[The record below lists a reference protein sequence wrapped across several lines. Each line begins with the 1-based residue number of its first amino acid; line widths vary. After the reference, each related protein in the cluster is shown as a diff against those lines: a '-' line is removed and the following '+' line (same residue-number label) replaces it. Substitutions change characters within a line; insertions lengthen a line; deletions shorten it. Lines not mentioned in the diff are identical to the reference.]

1 MPSRKQPTIL
11 RFLPFAF
18 ALLAVAAALAH
29 FRTQIDS
36 NDEGIAT
43 MGAWRILRGEVP
55 YRDFF
60 AIETPLSFYIV
71 APVYALFGVSLEAGR
86 VVAQFLGIALVFFVF
101 RLARRW
107 IPSPLFAAVPLAFV
121 CQAGVGLLPF
131 ANHHWFANVF
141 CLAGL
146 LAASR
151 ALADGWPPGWWLAG
165 AGAGL
170 AFLSLQDQGALMLAG
185 LALAAWFGSQAELRR
200 RAILRFGG
208 GALAVIVPLALVVL
222 PRSGFSAAW
231 HDLVWFPL
239 TAYRKSPGNAYGF
252 LQPFGELGAQ
262 WTSGAW
268 RHAPI
273 FVAATTVTSLALIV
287 TPIMAPF
294 LVLWTWRRR
303 QASPA
308 AAIVLLV
315 GSIVFLLTAAHR
327 WAPINLQWAAA
338 PPALA
343 LGFWLQHE
351 HDASP
356 AGRRFSRAA
365 AAVLLA
371 AFAVFGFLRIG
382 QAAND
387 AIWFDVKSP
396 AGTTRVPGRVNGGL
410 IQEMI
415 DTVGKRVA
423 GTDSLLVY
431 GWPTWGFATLHPSPS
446 HWDGFAPPDFP
457 PGDYVHDAIS
467 EIETK
472 RVAWIVTPA
481 FDPPAPGKPDEWKDY
496 LVAKY
501 RLDWANAAWGLWKR
515 SAE

>member
-1 MPSRKQPTIL
+1 MQSRKPQSAL
-11 RFLPFAF
+11 RYLPLAF

-36 NDEGIAT
+36 NDEGIAA
-43 MGAWRILRGEVP
+43 MGAWRIIRGEVP

-71 APVYALFGVSLEAGR
+71 APVYALFGVSFEAGR
-86 VVAQFLGIALVFFVF
+86 VVAQILGIALVFLVF

-107 IPSPLFAAVPLAFV
+107 ITSPLFAAIPLAFV

-141 CLAGL
+141 CLAAL

-151 ALADGWPPGWWLAG
+151 ALADGWAPGFWLAG

-170 AFLSLQDQGALMLAG
+170 AFLSLQDQGTLMLAG
-185 LALAAWFGSQAELRR
+185 LALAAWFGSEAGARG
-200 RAILRFGG
+200 RAIARFGG
-208 GALAVIVPLALVVL
+208 GAAAVIVPLALIVL

-252 LQPFGELGAQ
+252 FQPFDGLTAQ
-262 WTSGAW
+262 WTSGVW
-268 RHAPI
+268 RHAPV
-273 FVAATTVTSLALIV
+273 FTAAATVTGLALIA
-287 TPIMAPF
+287 TPIAAPF

-303 QASPA
+303 HAPSA
-308 AAIVLLV
+308 AAIVLLS
-315 GSIVFLLTAAHR
+315 GSVVFVLTAAHR

-351 HDASP
+351 HNATP
-356 AGRRFSRAA
+356 GGRRITSIAA
-365 AAVLLA
+365 TVLLA
-371 AFAVFGFLRIG
+371 AFALFGFFRIG

-396 AGTTRVPGRVNGGL
+396 AGTTRVPGRAIGGA

-415 DTVGKRVA
+415 DTVGRRVPR
-423 GTDSLLVY
+423 TDALLVY

-457 PGDYVHDAIS
+457 PGDYVHGAIA
-467 EIETK
+467 EIEAK
-472 RVAWIVTPA
+472 RVPWIVTPA
-481 FDPPAPGKPDEWKDY
+481 FDPPAPGEQNEWKDY
-496 LVAKY
+496 IVGKY
-501 RLDWANAAWGLWKR
+501 RLDWANAGWGLWKR
-515 SAE
+515 TAE